1 MVADP
6 KQELHALID
15 QLSDDAAAET
25 LAYARR
31 LLGGT
36 YPSPA
41 HPQTDAPA
49 RPHALPT
56 LHRAAAIGSI
66 DDLRTALF
74 APEENVAEFVAKFDA
89 AIRRWRAEPEG
100 V

>member
-6 KQELHALID
+6 KRELHALID
-15 QLSDDAAAET
+15 QLSDDDAAET

-31 LLGGT
+31 LLGRT
-36 YPSPA
+36 YPSPTR
-41 HPQTDAPA
+41 PQTDPPA
-49 RPHALPT
+49 RPRALPT
-56 LHRAAAIGSI
+56 LHGASAIGSI

-74 APEENVAEFVAKFDA
+74 APEENVEEFAA
-89 AIRRWRAEPEG
+89 AIRRRREEPEG

>member
-6 KQELHALID
+6 KRELHALLD

-31 LLGGT
+31 LLGRA
-36 YPSPA
+36 YPPPA
-41 HPQTDAPA
+41 RPQTDAPA

-56 LHRAAAIGSI
+56 LHRASAISSI
-66 DDLRTALF
+66 DDLRTALL
-74 APEENVAEFVAKFDA
+74 APEEYIEEFET
-89 AIRRWRAEPEG
+89 AIWRWREEPEG

>member
-6 KQELHALID
+6 KRELHALMD
-15 QLSDDAAAET
+15 QPSDDDAAET

-31 LLGGT
+31 LLGRT
-36 YPSPA
+36 YPSPTR
-41 HPQTDAPA
+41 PQTDPPA
-49 RPHALPT
+49 RPHALST
-56 LHRAAAIGSI
+56 LHRASAIGGI

-74 APEENVAEFVAKFDA
+74 EPEENVEKFDA
-89 AIRRWRAEPEG
+89 AFRRWRKEPEG

>member
-56 LHRAAAIGSI
+56 LHRASAIGSI

-74 APEENVAEFVAKFDA
+74 APEENVEEFDA
-89 AIRRWRAEPEG
+89 AIRRWREELEG